1 MKNNSPKE
9 CAVTRVIDFRVR
21 LPNSLRPRIES
32 PPELREQYDNVLDI
46 SAKIDQTLED
56 LIAQMDATGV
66 EHAVMHAEYEH
77 GDIADALNESLAG
90 VVTDHPD
97 RFTGIGTITTA
108 PMHIM
113 RAVKQVQ
120 QCKDYGFIGIC
131 VESSFYRLGI
141 NDKALYPIYAKAAEL
156 NLMVAV
162 HTGVNY
168 GVTHP
173 IRNDH
178 PLQLDDVCCDFPEL
192 TMIAC
197 HAGWPWATEMVA
209 VARKH
214 PNVYLEF
221 GGLAPRYVGEAG
233 TGWEVVRRFMN
244 NLLKRQV
251 LFGTD
256 WPVIALERALDEW
269 RAMGLKDDV
278 LDGLLGGNAQRLIDE
293 HK

>member
-1 MKNNSPKE
+1 MS
-9 CAVTRVIDFRVR
+9 RVVDFRVR
-21 LPNSLRPRIES
+21 LPQSLRPEQERQKN
-32 PPELREQYDNVLDI
+32 LAEQYDNVLDI
-46 SAKIDQTLED
+46 SSKISQGLDELLQ
-56 LIAQMDATGV
+56 QMDDTGV

-77 GDIADALNESLAG
+77 GDIADALNTALSE
-90 VVTDHPD
+90 VVKNHPD
-97 RFTGIGTITTA
+97 RFTGVGTITTA

-113 RAVKQVQ
+113 RAVQQVQ
-120 QCKDYGFIGIC
+120 QCKDYGFIGVC
-131 VESSFYRLGI
+131 MESSFYRMGI
-141 NDKALYPIYAKAAEL
+141 NDRCLYPVYAKAAEL

-178 PLQLDDVCCDFPEL
+178 PLQLDDIACDFPEL
-192 TMIAC
+192 TLIAC

-214 PNVYLEF
+214 PKVYLEF

-244 NLLKRQV
+244 NLLKDQV

-256 WPVIALERALDEW
+256 WPVIPQDRALSEW

-278 LDGLLGGNAQRLIDE
+278 LERLLGANADRLIAA

>member
-1 MKNNSPKE
+1 M
-9 CAVTRVIDFRVR
+9 TRVIDFRVR

-66 EHAVMHAEYEH
+66 EHAVMHAEYEY

-278 LDGLLGGNAQRLIDE
+278 LDGLLGGNAQRLIDL

>member
-1 MKNNSPKE
+1 M
-9 CAVTRVIDFRVR
+9 TRVIDFRVR

-113 RAVKQVQ
+113 RAVKQVR
-120 QCKDYGFIGIC
+120 QCKDYGFIGVC

-244 NLLKRQV
+244 NLLKGQV

-256 WPVIALERALDEW
+256 WPVIAQERALDEW

-278 LDGLLGGNAQRLIDE
+278 LDGLLGGNAQRLIDL

>member
-278 LDGLLGGNAQRLIDE
+278 LDGLLGGNAQRLIDL

>member
-1 MKNNSPKE
+1 M
-9 CAVTRVIDFRVR
+9 TRVIDFRVR

-32 PPELREQYDNVLDI
+32 PKELREQYDNVLDI

-56 LIAQMDATGV
+56 LIAQMEATGV

-120 QCKDYGFIGIC
+120 QCKDYGFIGVC
-131 VESSFYRLGI
+131 MESSFYRLGI

-244 NLLKRQV
+244 NLLKGQV

-256 WPVIALERALDEW
+256 WPVIAQERALDEW

-278 LDGLLGGNAQRLIDE
+278 LDGLLGGNAQRLIDL

>member
-1 MKNNSPKE
+1 M
-9 CAVTRVIDFRVR
+9 TRVIDFRVR
-21 LPNSLRPRIES
+21 LPNSLRPHLES
-32 PPELREQYDNVLDI
+32 PKELREQYDNVLDI
-46 SAKIDQTLED
+46 SANIDQTLED
-56 LIAQMDATGV
+56 LIAQMEATGV

-120 QCKDYGFIGIC
+120 QCKDYGFIGVC

-214 PNVYLEF
+214 PERLS
-221 GGLAPRYVGEAG
+221 R
-233 TGWEVVRRFMN
+233 VRRSRPP
-244 NLLKRQV
+244 LR
-251 LFGTD
+251 
-256 WPVIALERALDEW
+256 R
-269 RAMGLKDDV
+269 RSRHR
-278 LDGLLGGNAQRLIDE
+278 LGSR
-293 HK
+293 